1 MSAYWNMRKFEHGP
15 WNVERICSK
24 LIFLYILSTSPRTN
38 NQTSKPA
45 CKLQVFLMTQP
56 SVVQQEEEGEDRDS
70 RRPRDVE
77 EADELLGLFGN
88 SLMIFWRMQIDAHQ

>member
-1 MSAYWNMRKFEHGP
+1 MQQIDLFVHLVNQSRNKQP
-15 WNVERICSK
+15 
-24 LIFLYILSTSPRTN
+24 N
-38 NQTSKPA
+38 NIQTSKPA
-45 CKLQVFLMTQP
+45 CKLQVFLMTQT

-88 SLMIFWRMQIDAHQ
+88 SLSSLGFCTISWRMQIDAHQ